1 MSTQTSTTS
10 FPTFLRGPASNG
22 TARRERW
29 LTMFE
34 PRVSPV
40 LSLALAFLLMASAK
54 SALALKPARDA
65 APTTY
70 SQTSGNQAQSWQQR
84 GNATP
89 MVYGQTIG
97 NWGQS
102 WWQWVSNFP
111 AAEDPI
117 LQDGSVDCSAGQ
129 SGKVWYLAG
138 TFGGA
143 AERTCSIKKGKA
155 IFFPLING
163 IYWTTEDCTD
173 EASCRTGVSEGVDA
187 LINWTCTVDGIP
199 CAWFAQIVRAQSDA
213 RPLNIP
219 AGSSFTDFGYEP
231 GLRKILDLG
240 WILGDARP
248 AASRDSCDP
257 LHGVG

>member
-1 MSTQTSTTS
+1 
-10 FPTFLRGPASNG
+10 
-22 TARRERW
+22 
-29 LTMFE
+29 MFE

-40 LSLALAFLLMASAK
+40 LSLALAFLLMASAE
-54 SALALKPARDA
+54 SA
-65 APTTY
+65 TTY

-155 IFFPLING
+155 IFFPLLNG
-163 IYWTTEDCTD
+163 IYWTPLDPAIPEDCTD
-173 EASCRTGVSEGVDA
+173 EANCRAGDLLPADQWHLLDNGGLHGRGELPHRGERGRRRPHQLDVHSRRYPVRLVRSDR
-187 LINWTCTVDGIP
+187 P
-199 CAWFAQIVRAQSDA
+199 CAVRCSAVEYS
-213 RPLNIP
+213 
-219 AGSSFTDFGYEP
+219 
-231 GLRKILDLG
+231 G
-240 WILGDARP
+240 WIKLY
-248 AASRDSCDP
+248 
-257 LHGVG
+257 